1 MLGGDIHH
9 AYLAAAEVP
18 GARSRVWQA
27 VCSPFRNPL
36 DRHERVVAS
45 LGASAPAERIA
56 KWIARRAGVRDAP
69 IRWRLVQKP
78 TFDNQFA
85 TVELRGRRATMKI
98 EKAVPG
104 DWEHPKIEVT
114 LERELA

>member
-1 MLGGDIHH
+1 M
-9 AYLAAAEVP
+9 
-18 GARSRVWQA
+18 
-27 VCSPFRNPL
+27 
-36 DRHERVVAS
+36 
-45 LGASAPAERIA
+45 APAVEISTGKLRGAFVAGIYA
-56 KWIARRAGVRDAP
+56 FKGIPYAAPPAGANRFMPPEAPQPWAGVRDAP

-85 TVELRGRRATMKI
+85 TVELKGRRAKMKI
-98 EKAVPG
+98 EKSVPG